1 MNKLFIMNK
10 KILSLALLF
19 IVITA
24 CKKEQNTKTDLPDPY
39 EAGWKGEKVCEILK
53 DNDELRVL
61 RCTFPPGVG
70 HEKHYHEPHFGYALV
85 GGKFKIEEVTGTR
98 EVSFPTGYSWSK
110 DEVSE
115 HQVLNTGDSTAVFL
129 IIEYK

>member
-1 MNKLFIMNK
+1 MKN
-10 KILSLALLF
+10 ILKMMTLVLIASS
-19 IVITA
+19 
-24 CKKEQNTKTDLPDPY
+24 CKQTSDSNLPDPY
-39 EAGWKGEKVCEILK
+39 QAGWKGEKVCEVLE
-53 DNDELRVL
+53 DNAELRVL

-70 HEKHYHEPHFGYALV
+70 HENHYHEPHFGYALA
-85 GGKFKIEEVTGTR
+85 GGTFKIEEATGAR
-98 EVSFPTGYSWSK
+98 EVSFPSGYSWSK

>member
-1 MNKLFIMNK
+1 MNHI
-10 KILSLALLF
+10 
-19 IVITA
+19 
-24 CKKEQNTKTDLPDPY
+24 
-39 EAGWKGEKVCEILK
+39 
-53 DNDELRVL
+53 
-61 RCTFPPGVG
+61 
-70 HEKHYHEPHFGYALV
+70 FGYALV
-85 GGKFKIEEVTGTR
+85 GGKFKIEEANATR

>member
-1 MNKLFIMNK
+1 MNKLFNNYIGLAVL
-10 KILSLALLF
+10 IFVLVLS
-19 IVITA
+19 
-24 CKKEQNTKTDLPDPY
+24 CKQKQNLPDPY
-39 EAGWKGEKVCEILK
+39 QAGWNGEKVCEVLE
-53 DNDELRVL
+53 DNDYLRVL
-61 RCTFPPGVG
+61 KCTFPAGVG

-85 GGKFKIEEVTGTR
+85 GGTFKLEEVTGIR

-115 HQVLNTGDSTAVFL
+115 HQVLNVGDSASVFL

>member
-1 MNKLFIMNK
+1 MKQILFV
-10 KILSLALLF
+10 LLVSALLSCRYDK
-19 IVITA
+19 IS
-24 CKKEQNTKTDLPDPY
+24 ELPDPY
-39 EAGWKGEKVCEILK
+39 EAGWNGVNVCEILE

-61 RCTFPPGVG
+61 KCTFPPGVG

-85 GGKFKIEEVTGTR
+85 GGEFKIEDTTGTR

-110 DEVSE
+110 SE
-115 HQVLNTGDSTAVFL
+115 TSQHQVLNIGDSTSVFL

>member
-1 MNKLFIMNK
+1 MNKLFNNYIGFA
-10 KILSLALLF
+10 ALIFVLVF
-19 IVITA
+19 S
-24 CKKEQNTKTDLPDPY
+24 CKQEQNLPDPY
-39 EAGWKGEKVCEILK
+39 QAGWNGEKVCEVLE
-53 DNDELRVL
+53 DNDYLRVL
-61 RCTFPPGVG
+61 KCTFPAGVG

-85 GGKFKIEEVTGTR
+85 GGTFKLEEATGTR

-115 HQVLNTGDSTAVFL
+115 HQVLNVGDSASVFL